1 LITHEFRTV
10 KTTDLSQDCVTIQ
23 FTEFELMTLAA
34 LVERGQAGVDA
45 PTGDYACIRSA
56 INTVADEFKS
66 LLGHFELTT

>member
-45 PTGDYACIRSA
+45 STGDYACIRSA